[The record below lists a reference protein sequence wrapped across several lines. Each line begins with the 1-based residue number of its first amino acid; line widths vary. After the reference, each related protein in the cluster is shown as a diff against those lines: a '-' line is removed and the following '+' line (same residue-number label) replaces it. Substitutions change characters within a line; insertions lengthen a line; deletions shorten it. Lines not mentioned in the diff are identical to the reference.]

1 MQKPKKWFKIG
12 QFLLWFC
19 YNQAKILLIGVH
31 TRAWNIWCC
40 PTKLVN
46 MCMLFYRS
54 VVVVCKNMNATDVER
69 LVPRLSLPGCNP
81 KDSRKPQTPKYKGR
95 CIELQN
101 QRNKTAASAAM
112 AIADS
117 SCRGK
122 NQAGCTVWWR

>member
-1 MQKPKKWFKIG
+1 
-12 QFLLWFC
+12 
-19 YNQAKILLIGVH
+19 
-31 TRAWNIWCC
+31 
-40 PTKLVN
+40 
-46 MCMLFYRS
+46 MLFYRS

-101 QRNKTAASAAM
+101 QRNKTAASAAI

-122 NQAGCTVWWR
+122 NQAGCMYGYVVRFQGLTASKLPRRMV

>member
-1 MQKPKKWFKIG
+1 
-12 QFLLWFC
+12 
-19 YNQAKILLIGVH
+19 
-31 TRAWNIWCC
+31 
-40 PTKLVN
+40 
-46 MCMLFYRS
+46 MLFCRS

-81 KDSRKPQTPKYKGR
+81 KDSGKPQTPKYKGR

-101 QRNKTAASAAM
+101 QRNKTAPSAAM

-122 NQAGCTVWWR
+122 SQAYCTLNVSSLAALWSKTKYPTQNRGGVGGKI